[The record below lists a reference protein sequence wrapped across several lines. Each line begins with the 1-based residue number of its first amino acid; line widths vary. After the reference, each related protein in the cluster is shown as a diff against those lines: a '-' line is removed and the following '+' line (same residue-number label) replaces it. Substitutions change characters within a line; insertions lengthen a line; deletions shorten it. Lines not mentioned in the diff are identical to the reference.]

1 VASVTQILET
11 KRDGREVSRED
22 LYRFAAG
29 AVSGDVA
36 PYQVSAFL
44 MAAYIRGMTPE
55 ETEAF
60 TGAIRDSGRVLEWPG
75 SLSPLGDKHSTG
87 GVGDKVSLALAPLA
101 ASMGIRVPM
110 ISGRSLGHTGG
121 TLDKLQSIPG
131 FRTDLSVEEF
141 QRVVEEVGV
150 CMIGQTREIAPAD
163 GIFYAL
169 RDATSTVT
177 SIPLICAS
185 ILGKKL
191 AENTD
196 LLVFDV
202 KCGSGAFMKTPEEA
216 GRLARTLVETA
227 RRAGKKAS
235 ALVMPMNQPTGLASG
250 NALEV
255 AEALEVLSGRGPGD
269 IREITLLLARAM
281 GELAGIPDPAET
293 AASKLG
299 SGEAKMFF
307 ERMVEAQGGRLEE
320 FHALPGAPVKVEV
333 RASRSGYWKGPSALA
348 VGEAV
353 RRLGGG
359 RFRVEDVID
368 SAVGWVQEVP
378 CGFPV
383 EAGGLLG
390 TVHGN
395 SAESAKAAAES
406 IEASFQWDSPSDPL
420 VLGRFS

>member
-1 VASVTQILET
+1 MTDILEA

-29 AVSGDVA
+29 AASGDVA

-55 ETEAF
+55 ETEAL
-60 TGAIRDSGRVLEWPG
+60 TLAIRDSGRVLEWPG
-75 SLSPLGDKHSTG
+75 SPFPLGDKHSTG
-87 GVGDKVSLALAPLA
+87 GVGDKISLVLAPLA

-131 FRTDLSVEEF
+131 FRTDLTVAEF
-141 QRVVEEVGV
+141 QRVVEDVGV

-163 GIFYAL
+163 RVFYAL

-191 AENTD
+191 AENPD

-202 KCGSGAFMKTPEEA
+202 KCGTGAFMKTPEEA
-216 GRLARTLVETA
+216 GELARILVETA

-269 IREITLLLARAM
+269 TRETTLLLAREM
-281 GELAGIPDPAET
+281 GDLAGIPEPMEL
-293 AASKLG
+293 ASAKLD
-299 SGEAKMFF
+299 SGEALGFF
-307 ERMVEAQGGRLEE
+307 ERMAEAQEGRLEA
-320 FHALPGAPVKVEV
+320 FHSLPGAPVKVEV
-333 RASRSGYWKGPSALA
+333 RASRSGYWRGPCALA

-368 SAVGWVQEVP
+368 PSVGWLQEVP
-378 CGFPV
+378 CGSPV
-383 EAGGLLG
+383 EAGSLLG

-395 SAESAKAAAES
+395 SAESAEAAAGS

>member
-1 VASVTQILET
+1 MASVTDILKA

-22 LYRFAAG
+22 LRRFAAA
-29 AVSGDVA
+29 AVSGEAA

-44 MAAYIRGMTPE
+44 MAAYIRGMTPD
-55 ETEAF
+55 ETEGL
-60 TGAIRDSGRVLEWPG
+60 TLAIRDSGRVLDWPG
-75 SLSPLGDKHSTG
+75 RLSPLGDKHSTG
-87 GVGDKVSLALAPLA
+87 GVGDKVSLILAPLA
-101 ASMGIRVPM
+101 AAMGIRVPM

-121 TLDKLQSIPG
+121 TLDKLRSIPG
-131 FRTDLSVEEF
+131 FRTELSVEEF

-163 GIFYAL
+163 GVFYAL

-191 AENTD
+191 AENPD

-202 KCGSGAFMKTPEEA
+202 KCGSGAFMKTREEA
-216 GRLARTLVETA
+216 DELARTLVETA
-227 RRAGKKAS
+227 RRAGKRAA

-255 AEALEVLSGRGPGD
+255 AEALDVLSGRGPLD
-269 IREITLLLARAM
+269 TRETTLLLAGAM
-281 GELAGIPDPAET
+281 GELAGIPGPLELAAE
-293 AASKLG
+293 KLD
-299 SGEAKMFF
+299 SGKAMGFF
-307 ERMVEAQGGRLEE
+307 KRMVEAQGGRLEE
-320 FHALPGAPVKVEV
+320 FRRLPGAPVRVEV
-333 RASRSGYWKGPSALA
+333 KASRSGYWKGPSALA

-353 RRLGGG
+353 RGLGGG

-368 SAVGWVQEVP
+368 PSVGWVQEVP
-378 CGFPV
+378 CGSPV
-383 EAGGLLG
+383 EAGSLLG

-395 SAESAKAAAES
+395 SAESAEAAAAA

-420 VLGRFS
+420 PLGRFD